1 MASATQ
7 SNFHILICMI
17 KIWDPQNTNNAEP
30 EQALYLT
37 EVENIE
43 IEDSYKQ
50 LIGTASVKF
59 PRGTVVRK
67 TVTGENESEIADSPS
82 LTASVEDTG
91 AVIVTRNYTRKAEVS
106 DFKIG
111 NRIKIWLGYTTDPA
125 VSDSFKITSKNSI
138 YKDVSKRNSFIG
150 NTDQKCLSL
159 MFDGYIV
166 KCSMDHPIEIRCE
179 NLASK
184 LKKISCPDIT
194 LQNATVNDLFSTD
207 GKCKFLKNT
216 GLELHPK
223 TKSCEINIGTIE
235 LNTHLTI
242 ADVLSTWRKAGLM
255 SFVKEYDGK
264 PCLAIGRTYFSNA
277 DKDSII
283 KHQDGSTIPKILFDY
298 HVAKNDLTLTGA
310 ELLFLAVEATALDK
324 QGKFYHVT
332 IRLNP
337 DWDGN
342 SSKDKYQL
350 LNEVKITKKAQQMG
364 ATVMS
369 KSQGNKR
376 VDLSTYTI
384 LPYMSSKIGID
395 HEDLVKEAIKY
406 FESCNKNGIDGTLTL
421 FGDLS
426 LKSGCA
432 VELEDNRYP
441 HKNGY
446 YFVEEVYT
454 TFGVGGYRQ
463 RIKLPY
469 RISSSQIN
477 ETGGV
482 KQ

>member
-1 MASATQ
+1 MKL
-7 SNFHILICMI
+7 NDFKILICLI
-17 KIWDPQNTNNAEP
+17 QIWDMENPQEPMAEP
-30 EQALYLT
+30 KSPLLIT

-43 IEDSYKQ
+43 IEESYRK
-50 LIGTASVKF
+50 LIGTASIKF
-59 PRGTVVRK
+59 PRGTVIK
-67 TVTGENESEIADSPS
+67 QTVTEATPPEDLKIS
-82 LTASVEDTG
+82 ASIDDAG
-91 AVIVTRNYTRKAEVS
+91 AVIVTRTNSKKAEPS

-111 NRIKIWLGYTTDPA
+111 SRIKIMLGMTSDYKVANLTKPDKQGKSIHTDP
-125 VSDSFKITSKNSI
+125 SKLTE
-138 YKDVSKRNSFIG
+138 YKDHLTI
-150 NTDQKCLSL
+150 

-166 KCSMDHPIEIRCE
+166 KCSIDHPIEIRCE

-184 LKKISCPDIT
+184 LKKISCPDVT
-194 LQNATVNDLFSTD
+194 LENATVNDLFSTD
-207 GKCKFLKNT
+207 GKCNFLKNT

-223 TKSCEINIGTIE
+223 TKSCEINVGTIE

-242 ADVLSTWRKAGLM
+242 ADVLSTWHKAGLM
-255 SFVKEYDGK
+255 SFVKEYNGK

-277 DKDSII
+277 DKDSVI
-283 KHQDGSTIPKILFDY
+283 KYQDESKIPKILFDY
-298 HVAKNDLTLTGA
+298 HVAKNDLTLTGT
-310 ELLFLAVEATALDK
+310 ELLFLAVEATALDG

-337 DWDGN
+337 DWDGK
-342 SSKDKYQL
+342 SSEDKYQL
-350 LNEVKITKKAQQMG
+350 LNEVTISKKAQQMG
-364 ATVMS
+364 ASVMS
-369 KSQGNKR
+369 KSQGNKK

-384 LPYMSSKIGID
+384 LPYMSPKMGIS
-395 HEDLVKEAIKY
+395 HEELVEEAIKY